1 MKSLMKFAKSVVLAA
16 GVLGAASS
24 AFATPI
30 VGLANFGFGQ
40 VQVSLGK
47 VDWNPPLNPGL
58 HLVPTYGGFF
68 TASGA
73 NTGVFAAGPFVGLTT
88 GQVQDMDGINPADA
102 NYMPIGANTQAN
114 FLLFAAQPNWSFSM
128 LQLAPG
134 SLGSPFLLSQQGN
147 NVGATISVNGIA
159 CDMGMTGSATVC
171 DLADDKTNW
180 TGIFSAQYTN
190 TTIALI
196 QATLLAGGTLDNN
209 GWSATIEASA
219 MPEPTSLLLV
229 GAALLGVGGLA
240 RRKAA
245 KSA

>member
-30 VGLANFGFGQ
+30 VGLANFSFGQ
-40 VQVSLGK
+40 VQVSLGN
-47 VDWNPPLNPGL
+47 VDWNPPLNPGF
-58 HLVPTYGGFF
+58 HAVPSYGSFV
-68 TASGA
+68 TSSGA
-73 NTGVFAAGPFVGLTT
+73 NFGVFAAGPFAGLTG
-88 GQVQDMDGINPADA
+88 GQVQDMNGINPADA